1 MISKTLNGKVGVL
14 IMIYLIKIFILITLT
29 ISSSVASNT
38 NNKILFKINNKAFTK
53 IDLEKRIKYINI
65 TNNLNIKNINDPN
78 VKNILKDYESSL
90 IFYEYYIS
98 ENIKYNNF
106 REEANILFEKNILS
120 KINNQN
126 LNQEEILN
134 LKNNLELDIVRK
146 KIIEDMLNL
155 RKKNLTKEPNYLDL
169 IYNYNLS
176 YLTVKKSNLDNA
188 NIKDIKNRDDFNNF
202 KKILSNNNI
211 NFLFKNDDI
220 NESSIIS
227 KLIKEVIKENKKIHY
242 EYNNDFLILISIE
255 KKLESYDGIFVKLI
269 NFKLIEPLKDK
280 NLNCNKVKQLIDI
293 KKTVYKEYEYKQL
306 NDEIKNNLKSV
317 NDFII
322 YKNNNNYNYIFL
334 CELRYDEELLTVINF
349 NKKVDWLANKIQI
362 NFLNKYKNAYNY
374 QKIK

>member
-1 MISKTLNGKVGVL
+1 
-14 IMIYLIKIFILITLT
+14 MIYLIKIFILITLT
-29 ISSSVASNT
+29 ISSSVASDT

-134 LKNNLELDIVRK
+134 LKNNLKLDIVRK
-146 KIIEDMLNL
+146 KVIEDMLNL